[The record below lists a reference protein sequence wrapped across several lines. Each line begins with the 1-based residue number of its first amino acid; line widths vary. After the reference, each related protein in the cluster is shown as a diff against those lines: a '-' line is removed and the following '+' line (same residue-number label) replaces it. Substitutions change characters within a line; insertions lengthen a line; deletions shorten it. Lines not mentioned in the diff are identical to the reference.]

1 MEVSHSLPNDTAGQF
16 AQLPRHGAVPAAGRK
31 PEMRLDALGA
41 AMAQCGQPCKSKTP
55 TGNSKSN
62 SLPTGAASTPAANTS
77 AICAA

>member
-1 MEVSHSLPNDTAGQF
+1 MEHIHREPEAVVMMRESDLALF
-16 AQLPRHGAVPAAGRK
+16 A
-31 PEMRLDALGA
+31 E

-62 SLPTGAASTPAANTS
+62 SLPTGAASTPDANTS